1 MRLTSECVHSYPSSS
16 SSRLYFPIAE
26 PLVNNTRSLKR
37 VRRQW
42 RVICNGP
49 DSFTSLIASL
59 IDANREVIRLS
70 EPLAVGDSERLGPIW
85 LRNCRVYNLHTVKVR
100 EVLEGECNETTMNL
114 VFKLNLDKPRVQ
126 FDWWGPLNGAASVG
140 GQLWVTMDVLDLD
153 IGLVTPK
160 KKKKLGGR
168 TEVSFLE
175 VKRIANLKL
184 DFRGM
189 GPATTFATFAL
200 GLTHVFVPS
209 VQNKLFEIILFRTVR
224 NYVARTPLPL

>member
-1 MRLTSECVHSYPSSS
+1 
-16 SSRLYFPIAE
+16 E

-42 RVICNGP
+42 RIICNGP
-49 DSFTSLIASL
+49 DSFTSLITSI

-85 LRNCRVYNLHTVKVR
+85 LRNGRVYNLHTVKVR
-100 EVLEGECNETTMNL
+100 EVFEGECNETTMNL
-114 VFKLNLDKPRVQ
+114 VFKVNLDKPRVQ

-160 KKKKLGGR
+160 KKKLGGR

-175 VKRIANLKL
+175 INLYQT
-184 DFRGM
+184 R
-189 GPATTFATFAL
+189 ATLLTFI
-200 GLTHVFVPS
+200 
-209 VQNKLFEIILFRTVR
+209 N
-224 NYVARTPLPL
+224 